1 MRLLAL
7 TAIFSCCAMTGL
19 GAQPPTADVAGTWSG
34 PAECRHGGGETLTL
48 TIERAPD
55 GTLRGSTDWARSTSD
70 GRRGRPVP
78 FTTLVV
84 EDGSIRA
91 TTTAQGRT
99 ARLAA
104 TLDGDILTGGW
115 AIDGDDDK
123 WTFTAR
129 RQPPESAERPPR

>member
-34 PAECRHGGGETLTL
+34 PAACRHGGGETLML

-84 EDGSIRA
+84 VWDVPSWDAVVYSKEMKDMFVYQLFGPWVVVRESPPA
-91 TTTAQGRT
+91 
-99 ARLAA
+99 LEF
-104 TLDGDILTGGW
+104 DEVCGGW
-115 AIDGDDDK
+115 
-123 WTFTAR
+123 
-129 RQPPESAERPPR
+129 E